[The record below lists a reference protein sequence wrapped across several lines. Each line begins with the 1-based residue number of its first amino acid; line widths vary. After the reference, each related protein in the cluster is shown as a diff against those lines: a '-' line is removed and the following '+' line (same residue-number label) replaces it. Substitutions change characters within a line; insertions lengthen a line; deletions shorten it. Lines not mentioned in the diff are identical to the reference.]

1 MLNLKEMTVDE
12 LKQLKQEIE
21 KELLERN
28 GEKVAYEHDCMN
40 AAKNHKMKYKHW
52 AKLVTSV
59 DLTKTNAYGFVGD
72 FLNVNATNLVPKG
85 SIIVECCHETY
96 TVYRITDEYKKKEI
110 YSCNKKYTVEC
121 LRKIEKALKGE

>member
-1 MLNLKEMTVDE
+1 MNLKEMTVDE

-28 GEKVAYEHDCMN
+28 GKKVAYEHDCMN

-52 AKLVTSV
+52 AKLIASV
-59 DLTKTNAYGFVGD
+59 DLEKTNAYGFVGD

-96 TVYRITDEYKKKEI
+96 TVYRITDEYKKEEI

-121 LRKIEKALKGE
+121 LREAEKALKGE